1 MSTTNT
7 TPQTSPPDTKPPD
20 PKSRS
25 DSLECKDIKDK
36 DGKTIENCKKYGQD
50 YNLDELF
57 RIERNQSDVK
67 IGVLS
72 AFLFLFFVI
81 SVVLGITLG
90 SRGFKSK

>member
-25 DSLECKDIKDK
+25 DGLDIKDK
-36 DGKTIENCKKYGQD
+36 DGKTIENCKKNGQD